1 MTNPFHTP
9 GAGWYAIL
17 VAVTV
22 RFITIV
28 PFLRYRD
35 LPKLIAQ
42 SPAQVGRTRAPAATN
57 RDFLVLQE

>member
-17 VAVTV
+17 VAVAV

-35 LPKLIAQ
+35 LPRLIAQ
-42 SPAQVGRTRAPAATN
+42 PPAQAAHARAPVATN
-57 RDFLVLQE
+57 RDSLVL